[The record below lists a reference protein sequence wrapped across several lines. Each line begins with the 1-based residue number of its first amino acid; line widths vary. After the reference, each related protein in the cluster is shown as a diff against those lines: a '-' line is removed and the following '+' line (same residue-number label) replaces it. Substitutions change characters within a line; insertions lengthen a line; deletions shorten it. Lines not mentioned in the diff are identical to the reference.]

1 VTLSNGAALCVGVS
15 KYNDRALAPL
25 PDAGTTAR
33 EIQKA
38 LEPHLF
44 PASGA
49 IIDPGS
55 NGDLFLRLQKAAGE
69 ARGGIF
75 VLYFAGHALR
85 RGGDLLLS
93 TRDTELEGAKGCV
106 PWSDVH
112 SMLRR
117 ERVSGGLVLL
127 NVDQPAGLGPPQLGG
142 GTLCI
147 LASLRTY
154 DADTGNASL
163 RGYADAILAALQ
175 KPVGELESFLKD
187 GALDASGL
195 HRYLSDRAPPKA
207 LHSTF
212 SMPARSAVLRDFA
225 GAALSR
231 RGSALP
237 PAPAPAASPPP
248 PAPAA
253 PAIAALAPEPV
264 VAAEPAAEPEKAVV
278 QELAPEPEVKPEPAV
293 KPEAVVAPEP
303 EIAKAAPAPADA
315 EAVKEEEPVSEPV
328 PAKALVEVV
337 ARTAEPAAALAPV
350 RGGTKVSYAVLAAA
364 VLVAAVV
371 YALLRS

>member
-1 VTLSNGAALCVGVS
+1 VTLTNGAALCVGVS

-25 PDAGTTAR
+25 PDAGVTAR

-44 PASGA
+44 PASSA

-85 RGGDLLLS
+85 RGGDLLLA

-127 NVDQPAGLGPPQLGG
+127 NVDQPAGMGPPQLGG
-142 GTLCI
+142 GALCM

-163 RGYADAILAALQ
+163 RGYADAILGALQ
-175 KPVGELESFLKD
+175 KPAGELESFLKD

-195 HRYLSDRAPPKA
+195 HRYLSERAPPKA
-207 LHSTF
+207 LHATF

-225 GAALSR
+225 GPALSR

-237 PAPAPAASPPP
+237 PAPTVASPPP
-248 PAPAA
+248 PVPAA
-253 PAIAALAPEPV
+253 AVIAAPAPEPV
-264 VAAEPAAEPEKAVV
+264 VAPEPAPEPAKEVV
-278 QELAPEPEVKPEPAV
+278 EEVAPPPEPEPEV
-293 KPEAVVAPEP
+293 
-303 EIAKAAPAPADA
+303 AKAAPEPAAAP
-315 EAVKEEEPVSEPV
+315 EKEEEPVSEPP
-328 PAKALVEVV
+328 PAKVAVEVV
-337 ARTAEPAAALAPV
+337 PRAAEPVAALAAA
-350 RGGTKVSYAVLAAA
+350 RGGSKVSYAFVAAA